1 MASARRSPQYW
12 LAQFPVHGTRGRAMA
27 CVAIVVWAVLSRR
40 ERNVLMAHPHCP
52 RFILLHV
59 PFVPMPLNRARG
71 HLRPDRSTVDSLL
84 SAQKALNRSAG
95 SP

>member
-59 PFVPMPLNRARG
+59 PFVPMPLNRAREPSPTG
-71 HLRPDRSTVDSLL
+71 QIYCRFVIERAEST
-84 SAQKALNRSAG
+84 
-95 SP
+95 